1 MAKIENSVARMQSIS
16 ALIKENALK
25 IDTVKHHVVMLSEL
39 WNLYFDEG
47 KVHLCQ
53 NVLNYCKIKN
63 AFDSKKNSVDPVL
76 LVSLMDSDQNCFPYA
91 YFKNGVIE
99 FIKR

>member
-47 KVHLCQ
+47 KIHLCQ
-53 NVLNYCKIKN
+53 NVLNYCKVKN
-63 AFDSKKNSVDPVL
+63 AFDGKKGDVDPVL

-91 YFKNGVIE
+91 YFKNGAIE
-99 FIKR
+99 LIKR